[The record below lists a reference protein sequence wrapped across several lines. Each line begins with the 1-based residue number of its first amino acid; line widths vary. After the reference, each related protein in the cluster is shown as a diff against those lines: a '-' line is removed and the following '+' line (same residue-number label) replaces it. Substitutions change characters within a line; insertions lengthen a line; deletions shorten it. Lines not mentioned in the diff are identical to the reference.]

1 MPKIVSFEQDW
12 LAHRLGKSVGETVT
26 EIQASRMAA
35 ALAEIPICFAR
46 NPRLGLGN
54 WLDAQPRFAE
64 EFVKPPARDRIP
76 APVNHRG
83 CFHIIYSRD
92 AAAFSGGN
100 PLRAPPSLQL
110 IAKKSHDCRRVV
122 NHSGIPFSSYSRPPC
137 PIHPHGPFRLSAH

>member
-26 EIQASRMAA
+26 EIQASRMSA

-92 AAAFSGGN
+92 AAVFRVGN
-100 PLRAPPSLQL
+100 RLGAPPSLRL
-110 IAKKSHDCRRVV
+110 IAKNGHDCRRVY
-122 NHSGIPFSSYSRPPC
+122 NHRGIPFSSYSSSPWSIDR
-137 PIHPHGPFRLSAH
+137 

>member
-26 EIQASRMAA
+26 EIQASRMSA

-92 AAAFSGGN
+92 ARSEE
-100 PLRAPPSLQL
+100 
-110 IAKKSHDCRRVV
+110 RRV
-122 NHSGIPFSSYSRPPC
+122 GKECR
-137 PIHPHGPFRLSAH
+137 